1 MAKYEYK
8 VKGVD
13 YVVEIQDIEGNI
25 ANVTVNGIPFEVE
38 MKQPVKSS
46 KQKVKLTDGQN
57 NISASSVA
65 SAGSAA
71 GSSSAASSD
80 SASSSKQATP
90 AAGKPV
96 VAPLPG
102 TIKSCYNTASV
113 SGQNSVGGVS
123 GYNYGGTIKSCYN
136 TASVSG
142 QYSVGGVCGDNYEGP
157 ITNCYYLSGT
167 VADGK
172 GGIGGKDDENGKA
185 VEMSKDRFKSGEVAW
200 LLNGSKSVSTEE
212 STLAWYQKLGEN
224 ADAYPVLTSTG
235 DNTVYGG
242 YQHGSRVRFFSN
254 TVQHSTGECKLNCVK
269 LQ

>member
-46 KQKVKLTDGQN
+46 KQKVKLSDVQN

-102 TIKSCYNTASV
+102 TINEIKVKVGDKVNTGDTVVVLEAMKM
-113 SGQNSVGGVS
+113 QNSIDAETS
-123 GYNYGGTIKSCYN
+123 GTITSINVNK
-136 TASVSG
+136 
-142 QYSVGGVCGDNYEGP
+142 GDAVMEG
-157 ITNCYYLSGT
+157 
-167 VADGK
+167 D
-172 GGIGGKDDENGKA
+172 
-185 VEMSKDRFKSGEVAW
+185 
-200 LLNGSKSVSTEE
+200 
-212 STLAWYQKLGEN
+212 TLVTIA
-224 ADAYPVLTSTG
+224 
-235 DNTVYGG
+235 
-242 YQHGSRVRFFSN
+242 
-254 TVQHSTGECKLNCVK
+254 
-269 LQ
+269 